1 MQIPGSG
8 SGIRPAS
15 LVQQQGGGAEAI
27 GRTER
32 PAVLAGGGGGAAV
45 DTSSSLERTHRLD
58 PVAPHGLGSHAET
71 RADAVELDSAA
82 AVSSSGSADA

>member
-1 MQIPGSG
+1 MHISG

-15 LVQQQGGGAEAI
+15 PVQQQGGGAEAI

-45 DTSSSLERTHRLD
+45 DTSSSLERTHRLA
-58 PVAPHGLGSHAET
+58 PVAPHDLGSHAET
-71 RADAVELDSAA
+71 RADAATLRGAEVVGGAGA
-82 AVSSSGSADA
+82 ADA